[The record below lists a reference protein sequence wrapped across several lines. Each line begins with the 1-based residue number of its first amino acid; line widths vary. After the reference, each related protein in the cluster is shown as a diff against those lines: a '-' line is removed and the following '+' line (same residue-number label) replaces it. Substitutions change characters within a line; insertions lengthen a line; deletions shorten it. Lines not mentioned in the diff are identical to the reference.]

1 MLWVGL
7 LIAAISPLIRRPH
20 EWLNLS
26 ANRDNGTLLTRE
38 KCERMRTEE
47 GEKKMTKRIEVARA
61 PTPLEE
67 YSKHFDPL
75 FGKSNQREGFRQYL
89 EGVLLPSERHKTL
102 TGLVNTEPIVGAQ
115 VPRAQ
120 KLQWFLSESDWD
132 ERKVQ
137 AERLK
142 LLREDPATAPDAQG
156 VLVID
161 ETGDRKD
168 GHKTAH
174 VGRQYLGN
182 LGKIDNGVVSV
193 TSLWADEQVY
203 YPLEIEP
210 YTPESYFAKGR
221 NDPAFRTKLK
231 IALQLVQQ
239 AIEQGWVFRAMVADN
254 FYGEDR
260 GLRSGLQKLKVP
272 YVMALKPS
280 HTWWHPEGVA
290 GSLKDVAYEAGWKSA
305 TSPGKWRPITRTFRD
320 GSTQAW
326 WVLEIEAGP
335 YGSDK
340 TERAMVATTNPQTL
354 PDLTTWYLVT
364 NLPTPSACL
373 ATQPQFA
380 PASLEEVIRLYG
392 LRMWVEQSYKQ
403 VKHALGWSQYQVRSD
418 QAIRRHWQLVCC
430 AFSFCWYHASH
441 PNSSE
446 TAEEREAT
454 EAEAPSPTHVPAP
467 AVGTGKKN
475 QPGHKRATAR
485 VLADGPASGTRLVG
499 ALDHAETLLES
510 VWRSAPTGSFAKLV

>member
-1 MLWVGL
+1 MRPEE
-7 LIAAISPLIRRPH
+7 AEKQMTRRI
-20 EWLNLS
+20 
-26 ANRDNGTLLTRE
+26 D
-38 KCERMRTEE
+38 
-47 GEKKMTKRIEVARA
+47 VARA
-61 PTPLEE
+61 PAPLEE
-67 YSKHFDPL
+67 YIQHFDPL

-89 EGVLLPSERHKTL
+89 EGLLLPSERHKTL
-102 TGLVNTEPIVGAQ
+102 TGLVNTEPVVGAQ
-115 VPRAQ
+115 IPRAQ
-120 KLQWFLSESDWD
+120 KLQGFLSESDWD

-137 AERLK
+137 AERLR
-142 LLREDPATAPDAQG
+142 LLREDATTAPNTRG

-174 VGRQYLGN
+174 VGRQYLGK

-203 YPLEIEP
+203 YPLEVEP

-221 NDPAFRTKLK
+221 NDPDFRTKLK

-239 AIEQGWVFRAMVADN
+239 AILAGWPFRAVVADS

-260 GLRSGLQKLKVP
+260 GLRGGLQKLSVP

-280 HTWWHPEGVA
+280 HAWWHPQDVA
-290 GSLKDVAYEAGWKSA
+290 GSLKDVAHEAGWESA
-305 TSPGKWRPITRTFRD
+305 QSPGKWIPLTRTFRD
-320 GSTQAW
+320 GSTQEW
-326 WVLEIEAGP
+326 WVLEIVAGP
-335 YGSDK
+335 YGPDK
-340 TERAMVATTNPQTL
+340 TERAVVATTDPPTL

-364 NLPTPSACL
+364 NLPAPTAGSATPSA
-373 ATQPQFA
+373 FA

-441 PNSSE
+441 SCSSL
-446 TAEEREAT
+446 TAEELALPEPEVLPYPNVPTQAGEA
-454 EAEAPSPTHVPAP
+454 
-467 AVGTGKKN
+467 GKKN
-475 QPGHKRATAR
+475 QRGNKEATTG
-485 VLADGPASGTRLVG
+485 VLADGSASGAGVVG
-499 ALDHAETLLES
+499 ALDHVAALLAS
-510 VWRSAPTGSFAKLV
+510 VVRAAPTSSLAMLA